1 MNIDYNGQTYVYD
14 ESKEL
19 WEQTEEVQ
27 NVAKEVISQITNTE
41 CLLQESEPA
50 GAYSRVTKQVYEWQ
64 DIRVTIFPQ
73 YTYPPNHDENGKITT
88 TILKIEKV

>member
-19 WEQTEEVQ
+19 LEQTDEVQ
-27 NVAKEVISQITNTE
+27 DVVRQITNTT

-64 DIRVTIFPQ
+64 DIRVIIIPQ
-73 YTYPPNHDENGKITT
+73 YTYPPDHDENGKITN
-88 TILKIEKV
+88 TIYKIEKV

>member
-1 MNIDYNGQTYVYD
+1 MNIDYKGQTYVYD

-19 WEQTEEVQ
+19 WEQTDEV
-27 NVAKEVISQITNTE
+27 KDVISQITNTT

-50 GAYSRVTKQVYEWQ
+50 GAYSRVTKQVYECQ
-64 DIRVTIFPQ
+64 GIRVIVIPQ
-73 YTYPPNHDENGKITT
+73 YTYPPDHDENGKITT

>member
-19 WEQTEEVQ
+19 WEQTDEVQ
-27 NVAKEVISQITNTE
+27 DVISQITNTT

-50 GAYSRVTKQVYEWQ
+50 GAYSRVTKQVYECQ
-64 DIRVTIFPQ
+64 GIRVIIIPQ

-88 TILKIEKV
+88 TIYKIEKV